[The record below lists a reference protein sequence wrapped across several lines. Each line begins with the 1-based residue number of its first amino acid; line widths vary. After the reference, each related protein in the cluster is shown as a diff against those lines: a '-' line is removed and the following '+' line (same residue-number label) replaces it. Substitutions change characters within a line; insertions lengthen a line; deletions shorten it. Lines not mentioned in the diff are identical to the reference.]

1 MEIDVAKRELLF
13 LPTSRL
19 IMRAYSPV
27 AIKARARFHV
37 YGWMSGSTY
46 TGGIDRGGW
55 NRKKKLEKR
64 KAFIL
69 RYSMPLE
76 TLAIIETTLL
86 QTRWARERRR
96 KFLFDWGKETN
107 ALTRR
112 QGSPTNSFFAASRF
126 FSISL
131 KFSLN
136 AFSISRMHSN
146 FLYGVSL
153 R

>member
-37 YGWMSGSTY
+37 YGWMSGSMY

-64 KAFIL
+64 KVFIL
-69 RYSMPLE
+69 RCSMPLE

-86 QTRWARERRR
+86 QTRWARDGE
-96 KFLFDWGKETN
+96 KFLFGWGKETN

-131 KFSLN
+131 KFNLN